1 MQTVMRDGDSPKLGN
16 SFSEKQNQGL
26 MRTKENENSVARES
40 GVEHI
45 SDEEDWVSEDS
56 HSSFLISC
64 FAWH

>member
-45 SDEEDWVSEDS
+45 SDEEDWASEDS